1 MEKFEKLFNS
11 KSLNDFVERTYILL
25 DNTKDFKDMPRMR
38 KEVDTLIQNIPD
50 FNEKDIQPFLGVF
63 GLPGAGKTTLA
74 QESGKESISTDAF
87 VAELREKNPDFPKPV
102 HNDTFRKHEYK
113 VISCLILSGLAKD
126 KIIDYSGS
134 ALLQPGLA
142 ALSQRVLDDRFINL
156 SVDTEERHKN
166 LIKDTLNGGLHRNR
180 LRQGVENLHISKEEL
195 DDLKKSFLQ
204 LRAENKT
211 LNEIREKLSTRLGKK
226 TKFGALCDICTEFD
240 ASNTWRQEVFNRV
253 SKPMSFKE
261 AKDKIRSL

>member
-11 KSLNDFVERTYILL
+11 KALNDFVERTYVLL
-25 DNTKDFKDMPRMR
+25 DDTKDFKDMDRM
-38 KEVDTLIQNIPD
+38 KDEVNLLIQNLPE
-50 FNEKDIQPFLGVF
+50 FNKKNIQPFLGIF
-63 GLPGAGKTTLA
+63 GLPGSGKTTLA
-74 QESGKESISTDAF
+74 QESGKEIVSTDAF

-113 VISCLILSGLAKD
+113 VISCLILSGFTKD
-126 KIIDYSGS
+126 KIIDYSGA

-180 LRQGVENLHISKEEL
+180 LRQGVENLHISEEEL
-195 DDLKKSFLQ
+195 DNLKKSFLQ
-204 LRAENKT
+204 LRAEKKT
-211 LNEIREKLSTRLGKK
+211 LNEIREKLSTRLGKE
-226 TKFGALCDICTEFD
+226 TKFGALCDLCTDFD
-240 ASNTWRQEVFNRV
+240 DSNLWRKEVFDRV